1 MRKSGGSQTN
11 TFFSIALHSDDV
23 RRAGQ
28 VGVDSVVVATLQKL
42 DSVGL
47 DQIDTAMFLGDAPGP
62 DIGAEIFQGFGLTDA
77 VEGVAQNGLNQI
89 QQSLCGTAVRLNPV
103 L

>member
-1 MRKSGGSQTN
+1 MTDFASFTLEQ
-11 TFFSIALHSDDV
+11 L
-23 RRAGQ
+23 AGAAHCP
-28 VGVDSVVVATLQKL
+28 GSVVIAALQEL

-62 DIGAEIFQGFGLTDA
+62 DIGAEVFQGLGLADA

-89 QQSLCGTAVRLNPV
+89 QQSLCGTAVRLDPV

>member
-1 MRKSGGSQTN
+1 MRKSGESQTN
-11 TFFSIALHSDDV
+11 TFFPVALHSDDV
-23 RRAGQ
+23 IRAEQ
-28 VGVDSVVVATLQKL
+28 VGVSSVVVAALQEL

-47 DQIDTAMFLGDAPGP
+47 DQIDTAMLLGDAPGP
-62 DIGAEIFQGFGLTDA
+62 DIGAEVFQGFGLADA

-89 QQSLCGTAVRLNPV
+89 QQSLCGTAVRPNPV

>member
-1 MRKSGGSQTN
+1 MVPG
-11 TFFSIALHSDDV
+11 
-23 RRAGQ
+23 
-28 VGVDSVVVATLQKL
+28 SVVVAALQEL

-47 DQIDTAMFLGDAPGP
+47 DQIHAAMLLRDTPGP
-62 DIGAEIFQGFGLTDA
+62 DIGAEVFQRFGLADA

-89 QQSLCGTAVRLNPV
+89 QQSLGGTAVRLNPV

>member
-1 MRKSGGSQTN
+1 MWVWQTS
-11 TFFSIALHSDDV
+11 TLEKCKHTWLDV
-23 RRAGQ
+23 G
-28 VGVDSVVVATLQKL
+28 SVVVTALQEL

-47 DQIDTAMFLGDAPGP
+47 DQIDTAMLLRDAPGP
-62 DIGAEIFQGFGLTDA
+62 DIGTEVFQRLGLADA

-89 QQSLCGTAVRLNPV
+89 QQALGGTAVRLNPV